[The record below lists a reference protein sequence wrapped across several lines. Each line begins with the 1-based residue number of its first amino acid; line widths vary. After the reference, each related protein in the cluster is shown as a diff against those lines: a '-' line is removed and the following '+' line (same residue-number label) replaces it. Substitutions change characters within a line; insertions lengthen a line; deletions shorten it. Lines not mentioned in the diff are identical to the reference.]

1 VISAAERPVPTNP
14 LAEALGAGRF
24 CFVVELVASGLQ
36 REAKLLEVAS
46 RLARVPDVVA
56 GSITSYAGG
65 AMGHDP
71 TRVGTAARA
80 RGLTPNVHVTCVGQD
95 RAGLRKTL
103 EDLQALG
110 IENVFALTGDWPRPR
125 PGGPPPESPVFDLD
139 SVHLVRLIDELRRTG
154 RPLHAAVAVS
164 PFKYVEGDCVWQY
177 LKLEKKVAAG
187 ADCAITQVGWDAEK
201 FRELKRYV
209 DERGLRTPLLGNV
222 YVLGPRAAE
231 RMARGEPPGCWV
243 APALLEAVRQEARGK
258 DGGLRARLERAA
270 RTVAVLRGL
279 GYAGAYLGGTHD
291 ADHVAWIIRRAR
303 ELAPR
308 WEELAQ
314 ELRYGPRDGFY
325 LYGRPPDRAGIRVPD
340 PVTPAAPSS
349 PDTSPGSGPAPAS
362 ATQRPAP
369 VPGATRLAVATD
381 EEASWRRG
389 IARLLDTLGRLFP
402 VTRDTPLRRALARLA
417 AWADRRPTVA
427 RAIEGLEL
435 AVKRPLFGCQACGNC
450 VLGHLEY
457 VCPETCPKRLRN
469 GPCGGTYLGQ
479 CEVADQ
485 PCVWVGI
492 HARAHAAGRERT
504 LVTYVPPPE
513 RALHGTSSWLN
524 YLLDRDS
531 RPRAP
536 DPPTIRPGSLVAARE
551 ERPRT
556 PRTPGT

>member
-1 VISAAERPVPTNP
+1 MTPEPEQPLAANP
-14 LAEALGAGRF
+14 LADALGAGRF
-24 CFVVELVASGLQ
+24 CYVVELVASGLQ

-71 TRVGTAARA
+71 MRVGTAARA
-80 RGLTPNVHVTCVGQD
+80 RGLTPNVHLTCVGQD
-95 RAGLRKTL
+95 RAGLRKTI

-110 IENVFALTGDWPRPR
+110 IENIFALTGDWPRPR
-125 PGGPPPESPVFDLD
+125 PGGPPPESPVFDVD
-139 SVHLVRLIDELRRTG
+139 SVHLVRMIDERRRAG
-154 RPLHAAVAVS
+154 RRLHVAVAVS

-201 FRELKRYV
+201 FRELRRYV
-209 DERGLRTPLLGNV
+209 DEKALRIPLLGNV

-243 APALLEAVRQEARGK
+243 SPELLETVRQESRGP

-303 ELAPR
+303 QLAPR

-314 ELRYGPRDGFY
+314 ELRYGLSGGFY
-325 LYGRPPDRAGIRVPD
+325 LYDRPSGQVAP
-340 PVTPAAPSS
+340 PAA
-349 PDTSPGSGPAPAS
+349 GA
-362 ATQRPAP
+362 RPEP
-369 VPGATRLAVATD
+369 VPGTRRLAVTTD
-381 EEASWRRG
+381 EEARGRRA
-389 IARLLDTLGRLFP
+389 IARVLDALGRLFP
-402 VTRDTPLRRALARLA
+402 VTRDTALRRALARVA
-417 AWADRRPTVA
+417 AWADRRPAVA
-427 RAIEGLEL
+427 QAVERLEL

-469 GPCGGTYLGQ
+469 GPCGGTHLGR

-485 PCVWVGI
+485 PCVWVGM
-492 HARAHAAGRERT
+492 HARARAAGRERELLT
-504 LVTYVPPPE
+504 LVPPPD
-513 RALHGTSSWLN
+513 RALQGTSSWIN
-524 YLLDRDS
+524 YFLDRDR
-531 RPRAP
+531 RPRA
-536 DPPTIRPGSLVAARE
+536 TIGRDA
-551 ERPRT
+551 
-556 PRTPGT
+556 

>member
-1 VISAAERPVPTNP
+1 VSANP
-14 LAEALGAGRF
+14 LAEALHAGRF
-24 CFVVELVASGLQ
+24 CYVVELVASGLQ

-71 TRVGTAARA
+71 MRVGTAARA
-80 RGLTPNVHVTCVGQD
+80 RGLTPNVHVTCVGQN

-110 IENVFALTGDWPRPR
+110 IQNVFALTGDWPRPR

-139 SVHLVRLIDELRRTG
+139 SVHLVRLIAELRRSG
-154 RPLHAAVAVS
+154 RPLHVAVAVS
-164 PFKYVEGDCVWQY
+164 PFKYVEGDCAWQY
-177 LKLEKKVAAG
+177 LKLEKKIAAG
-187 ADCAITQVGWDAEK
+187 ADCAITQVGWDSEK
-201 FRELKRYV
+201 FRELKRYL
-209 DERGLRTPLLGNV
+209 DERGLRTPVLGNV

-243 APALLEAVRQEARGK
+243 SPELLGTVRKEAQGK

-270 RTVAVLRGL
+270 RTVAMLRGL

-303 ELAPR
+303 ELGPR
-308 WEELAQ
+308 WEELAE
-314 ELRYGPRDGFY
+314 ELRYAPEAGFY
-325 LYGRPPDRAGIRVPD
+325 LYGRPPARTVAAGAGAG
-340 PVTPAAPSS
+340 AA
-349 PDTSPGSGPAPAS
+349 GPE
-362 ATQRPAP
+362 P
-369 VPGATRLAVATD
+369 VPGMKRLAVPTD
-381 EEASWRRG
+381 DEAWWRRG
-389 IARLLDTLGRLFP
+389 IARLLDGLGRLLP

-417 AWADRRPTVA
+417 GWADRRPAMA
-427 RAIEGLEL
+427 RAVEGLEL

-457 VCPETCPKRLRN
+457 VCPETCPKHLRN
-469 GPCGGTYLGQ
+469 GPCGGTYLGH
-479 CEVADQ
+479 CEVVDQ

-492 HARAHAAGRERT
+492 HARAHAAGRERD
-504 LVTYVPPPE
+504 LATYVPPPD
-513 RALHGTSSWLN
+513 RTLQGTSSWIN

-531 RPRAP
+531 RPGTSPSMKGTPSTNPR
-536 DPPTIRPGSLVAARE
+536 RPK
-551 ERPRT
+551 
-556 PRTPGT
+556 PGRL